1 MMVQN
6 SIDNEDLEVVDGSME
21 VIMHTSRE
29 EEYVFEEKD
38 FNYNVDEELHQVV
51 ELEAKEGCSSDSN
64 ATILWKHVIK
74 GRKCGNAHG
83 GSHVFKCKH
92 CKKVYNGSY
101 TRVFAHLMGHKKG
114 ENKGIGYCPVVKAD
128 ANLQQLLKR
137 QVEQIESSPNVVPLK
152 KSKLKL
158 ASSSIS
164 SHGPSPAI
172 SLPPSPSSPTGL
184 LDKLVQIEEKD
195 VDSKVL
201 HFLCANG
208 ISLNVL
214 RSPYWEDMIKAI
226 SKVPGY
232 ASPSYDRAR
241 TVLLHN
247 ERERVESNSKL
258 ETLKVAMTRFA
269 SFYTCM
275 KRLFDV
281 KEALRDMVV
290 SDKWKAWESLP
301 VLDTNVKL
309 TGADVRAEVMSDEFW
324 ESVQLALLMTKP
336 MYRMIKFIDQEGPL
350 IGELYDNMENMIVE
364 IRDNLREAEFDI
376 HSNVD
381 KIVHNRWNKVD
392 TPLHCLAHALT
403 PKYYDE
409 EFLQNAAPGV
419 RKRVPPDQDI
429 DIMDGAMDAIFKMH
443 SDIDQADTIRVQ
455 FMAFSEK
462 KAGYNIGPHRK
473 WDVNPEHPIV
483 DDSLAKWEDMRFDGL
498 DGLVL
503 EPSPQPCNSIEEHD
517 DMTLGED

>member
-1 MMVQN
+1 M
-6 SIDNEDLEVVDGSME
+6 
-21 VIMHTSRE
+21 
-29 EEYVFEEKD
+29 
-38 FNYNVDEELHQVV
+38 
-51 ELEAKEGCSSDSN
+51 
-64 ATILWKHVIK
+64 
-74 GRKCGNAHG
+74 
-83 GSHVFKCKH
+83 
-92 CKKVYNGSY
+92 
-101 TRVFAHLMGHKKG
+101 
-114 ENKGIGYCPVVKAD
+114 
-128 ANLQQLLKR
+128 
-137 QVEQIESSPNVVPLK
+137 SSPWLEK
-152 KSKLKL
+152 TYTTSKNIVKFIMNHPHAL
-158 ASSSIS
+158 
-164 SHGPSPAI
+164 
-172 SLPPSPSSPTGL
+172 
-184 LDKLVQIEEKD
+184 QM
-195 VDSKVL
+195 
-201 HFLCANG
+201 FL
-208 ISLNVL
+208 
-214 RSPYWEDMIKAI
+214 
-226 SKVPGY
+226 
-232 ASPSYDRAR
+232 
-241 TVLLHN
+241 
-247 ERERVESNSKL
+247 SNSKL

-290 SDKWKAWESLP
+290 SDQWKAWESLP
-301 VLDTNVKL
+301 VLDTKVKL

-392 TPLHCLAHALT
+392 APLHCLAHALT

-409 EFLQNAAPGV
+409 EFLQYAAPGV
-419 RKRVPPDQDI
+419 RKSGPPDQDI

-455 FMAFSEK
+455 FMSFSEK
-462 KAGYNIGPHRK
+462 KVFWSGGSFMEGIQRSFEIWRSESQAGYNIGPHRK

-498 DGLVL
+498 DEGLVL

-517 DMTLGED
+517 DMTLGEDSFLHSSDSYKRGEGCASDRGRRGRGRK